1 MIKLNYSKNNF
12 TKLKKYFANI
22 IYYDIMCL
30 MLSEKEGDD
39 EKNTW
44 VLDIYQT
51 LVKGWSDRWLLKVM
65 YKLLLICI
73 NYY

>member
-39 EKNTW
+39 EKNT
-44 VLDIYQT
+44 
-51 LVKGWSDRWLLKVM
+51 
-65 YKLLLICI
+65 
-73 NYY
+73 